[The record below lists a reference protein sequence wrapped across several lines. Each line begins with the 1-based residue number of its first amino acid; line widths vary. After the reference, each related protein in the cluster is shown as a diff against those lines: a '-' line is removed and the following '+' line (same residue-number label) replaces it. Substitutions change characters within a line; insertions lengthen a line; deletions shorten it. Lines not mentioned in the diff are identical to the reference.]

1 MGRIGSAIMFHS
13 LLLSHLFISAWALM
27 TPGDADPNDC
37 THNISVNLNL
47 TIIGKSDSKVEGW
60 EVCRDECS
68 EDPSCDYW
76 RFNLKDSKCRFLS
89 TKYHKN
95 DKLALA
101 VKLVRRVSAWE
112 TCRDICN
119 TDPECEYFRYNKKWT
134 NCRLMAPD
142 YHHNEDRVAG
152 ASNCV

>member
-1 MGRIGSAIMFHS
+1 MYGTKFCKFTWTNGTMEGDDVVRV
-13 LLLSHLFISAWALM
+13 
-27 TPGDADPNDC
+27 TPVCQQGK
-37 THNISVNLNL
+37 NL
-47 TIIGKSDSKVEGW
+47 
-60 EVCRDECS
+60 R
-68 EDPSCDYW
+68 
-76 RFNLKDSKCRFLS
+76 
-89 TKYHKN
+89 
-95 DKLALA
+95 LALA

-119 TDPECEYFRYNKKWT
+119 TDPECVYFRYNKKWT